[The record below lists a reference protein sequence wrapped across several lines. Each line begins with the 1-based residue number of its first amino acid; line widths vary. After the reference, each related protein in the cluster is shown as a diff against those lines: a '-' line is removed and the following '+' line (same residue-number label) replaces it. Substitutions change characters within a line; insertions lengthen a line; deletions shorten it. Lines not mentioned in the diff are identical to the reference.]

1 MKLVMSTKYGDEKSN
16 HGVTRAE
23 NSACLLRRRAI
34 QGLMKLKSKCA
45 VLTDDTCRTLSTWAQ
60 VPDTL
65 PETAHV
71 GWTHRGC
78 KDRDSYCIETLETL
92 ETRVHLRHM

>member
-65 PETAHV
+65 TEIATAS
-71 GWTHRGC
+71 R
-78 KDRDSYCIETLETL
+78 
-92 ETRVHLRHM
+92 HLRHLRHVYT